1 MGKETKIGLTVIL
14 VLLVGLGVV
23 VANRLSTPAEDP
35 LASAATDP
43 KEEKSDATTEKN
55 EAKKDAVKVLPK
67 SPKKTTVVASKDTSR
82 ASKGSSS
89 VASRWSVASDKDNGA
104 ASAASLMPKPPTPV
118 TASSRY
124 GNTAGASQANALRP
138 TSNPLYSASQTRGYT
153 QGRTSPTAVNT
164 APAPPVPGGA
174 TIVSRNSQRVAQRGY
189 GRAGSGGYSSD
200 GYSSSGYSSSR
211 YAGSGATTYAGRS
224 TYGQGRSS
232 ATGPVQQYPAGQYSS
247 TGRSGSSVTTTFG
260 TQTRGENGEYE
271 VQPNDNYWVIS
282 EKIYGSGSYF
292 KALAEHNSRKY
303 PKRNQLKIGDTI
315 IAPSLS
321 QLEETYPD
329 LVPKPSRREIVQ
341 NRNATVSLTSQYSGG
356 KTYVVEEGDTLS
368 DIARYELGKA
378 SRWVE
383 IYELNRNK
391 LGKDFD
397 YLVPGTSLVMPGDDV
412 IQRSG
417 DVLTRRP
424 GAVYHR

>member
-1 MGKETKIGLTVIL
+1 
-14 VLLVGLGVV
+14 
-23 VANRLSTPAEDP
+23 
-35 LASAATDP
+35 
-43 KEEKSDATTEKN
+43 
-55 EAKKDAVKVLPK
+55 
-67 SPKKTTVVASKDTSR
+67 
-82 ASKGSSS
+82 
-89 VASRWSVASDKDNGA
+89 
-104 ASAASLMPKPPTPV
+104 
-118 TASSRY
+118 
-124 GNTAGASQANALRP
+124 
-138 TSNPLYSASQTRGYT
+138 
-153 QGRTSPTAVNT
+153 
-164 APAPPVPGGA
+164 
-174 TIVSRNSQRVAQRGY
+174 
-189 GRAGSGGYSSD
+189 
-200 GYSSSGYSSSR
+200 
-211 YAGSGATTYAGRS
+211 
-224 TYGQGRSS
+224 
-232 ATGPVQQYPAGQYSS
+232 
-247 TGRSGSSVTTTFG
+247 
-260 TQTRGENGEYE
+260 
-271 VQPNDNYWVIS
+271 
-282 EKIYGSGSYF
+282 
-292 KALAEHNSRKY
+292 LAEHNSRKY